1 MIVMSMIF
9 VFVYFFMLT
18 PKSLA
23 TYQSNVLSN
32 HAHSTLWPTIPMV
45 YDWYATTIGSDGG
58 IV

>member
-1 MIVMSMIF
+1 MSMIF